1 MPTPLFPPP
10 TPLLSAL
17 PAPPRCPVPSP
28 RSSAELSGWS
38 PPSTSAFSPLLSL
51 SSSAPAELPSFHLEV
66 SAAAS
71 SARRLSVASPRQR
84 RRTGVSL
91 LTSSLTAAASASTAQ
106 PDCQQQS
113 TATSPLSRSL
123 SSSASAIGSQVDELG
138 ESATPLLAAALAKQ
152 SHRQQQ
158 QKQLDGATVRSEQT
172 AASSAKADSNTEAI
186 STVVQL
192 KPAPPL
198 PHSQSFSV
206 GEARNA
212 AVLTLPSTSAVH
224 ASSAQTSSSTPQQPL
239 PASSAVRAAVKAA
252 SVSDLRSMA
261 RLTSFSSL
269 LSHCKP
275 DTWVVLDLDDTV
287 YCGYHAPCHMM
298 TERGLQR
305 YQALITSHPHYK
317 QLPFA
322 SKSSITRQLQAAV
335 SRKRGVERDT
345 IRTIKQLQAAGVPVF
360 ALTARFSS
368 MIATTKLELA
378 SLSLD
383 LSLTSPFKTFV
394 RDGETSAVISDGII
408 FSDGQE
414 KGPIL
419 NRFLSNVLFH
429 KHLRLT
435 PPLAPPPSSPPLPSS
450 RPISI
455 HPPSVATSA
464 SAASSGATS
473 PLSSSLPSPARIVFR
488 TSKRLRVKKM
498 RGKLDEDDET
508 APPHTTSASTAH
520 TVAISGGSRS
530 RLNADISA
538 ASLDGARKD
547 GVEGDSLLPL
557 PRRLV
562 FVDDRLQNCVS
573 VMNGLRCTQQ
583 LSIAVLTYHYTPSPA
598 TERAQH
604 SSADD
609 DDSDSEA
616 EGMRDEDDE
625 EEDEAARLEAL
636 AEYQIHHFIRTQ
648 QVLNDA
654 AAARH
659 RRRSSRVS
667 SPTSSPH
674 SPPSRRAL
682 SRPSPDSSPETGAL
696 PAHVHDLLY
705 DDDRDELAVPHKGK
719 TAGRATDA
727 PTINVL

>member
-17 PAPPRCPVPSP
+17 PAPPRCAVPSP

-66 SAAAS
+66 AAAAS

-91 LTSSLTAAASASTAQ
+91 LTSSLTAAATASTAQ
-106 PDCQQQS
+106 PSSQQS
-113 TATSPLSRSL
+113 TDTALLSRSL
-123 SSSASAIGSQVDELG
+123 SSSASALDSTVDG
-138 ESATPLLAAALAKQ
+138 PGASATPLLAAALAKQ
-152 SHRQQQ
+152 SQRQQQ
-158 QKQLDGATVRSEQT
+158 SDSAAANGEQT
-172 AASSAKADSNTEAI
+172 AASSVKADSNTEAI

-206 GEARNA
+206 GEARDA
-212 AVLTLPSTSAVH
+212 AVLTLPSTSTSN
-224 ASSAQTSSSTPQQPL
+224 ASAAQPSGSTAQQPL
-239 PASSAVRAAVKAA
+239 PAPSVVRAAVKAA

-269 LSHCKP
+269 LSHCAS

-345 IRTIKQLQAAGVPVF
+345 IHTIKQLQAAGVPVF

-383 LSLTSPFKTFV
+383 LSLTSPFKHFV
-394 RDGETSAVISDGII
+394 RDADTSAVISDGII

-429 KHLRLT
+429 KHLKLT

-464 SAASSGATS
+464 SAASSGAAS

-508 APPHTTSASTAH
+508 APPHAIAASTAD
-520 TVAISGGSRS
+520 TAAVGGGGRS
-530 RLNADISA
+530 RLGADISA

-547 GVEGDSLLPL
+547 GAEGDSLLPL

-583 LSIAVLTYHYTPSPA
+583 LHIAVLTYHYTPSPA
-598 TERAQH
+598 SAERAQH

-609 DDSDSEA
+609 DSDDETES
-616 EGMRDEDDE
+616 MRDEDDE
-625 EEDEAARLEAL
+625 EEDEAARLAAL

-654 AAARH
+654 AATRH

-696 PAHVHDLLY
+696 PAHAHDLLY
-705 DDDRDELAVPHKGK
+705 DDDDDELAAPHHGK
-719 TAGRATDA
+719 AARCNAVA
-727 PTINVL
+727 PTANVL